1 MILWQVHSKNTNS
14 FCANSFFPPLYSY
27 AAVLS
32 LSFWCTT
39 EPIDNTA
46 VGHYLTFVFSCIFL
60 CWGLTGSFQPVHD
73 CIPANRNYSAL
84 LLTPCPGCMF
94 KPPLLSCQHW
104 KSQGHAGSTFNNPA
118 ENFFCLFCLCIPS
131 AQPAHAAVAYRR
143 YRQTKGRE
151 RFGNAPLLSS
161 SLKSGS
167 SWEIINPEIQCM
179 TTTLFSCIL
188 G

>member
-1 MILWQVHSKNTNS
+1 MCDPVTSTVKKHKLI
-14 FCANSFFPPLYSY
+14 FCKLLFPPLYSY

-39 EPIDNTA
+39 EPMDNTA
-46 VGHYLTFVFSCIFL
+46 VGHYLTLVFSCIFL
-60 CWGLTGSFQPVHD
+60 WWGLTGSFSQCTTAFLPTG
-73 CIPANRNYSAL
+73 IIL
-84 LLTPCPGCMF
+84 FLTPCSGCMF
-94 KPPLLSCQHW
+94 KPPLPSCQRW
-104 KSQGHAGSTFNNPA
+104 RSQGHAGSIFNSST
-118 ENFFCLFCLCIPS
+118 ENFFCLFCLHIPL
-131 AQPAHAAVAYRR
+131 AQPANAAVVYWC

-167 SWEIINPEIQCM
+167 NWEIINPEIWCM